1 MYVEERKEHILK
13 KLQLDGK
20 VSVLDLSDELQVSE
34 VTIRRDL
41 AALEDMNLLT
51 RTYGGAIERKSITE
65 QFSYIER
72 ETLNIDSKK
81 KIAEKASVFLRDHT
95 SIFMDAG
102 TTVRQLIPYLSG
114 LKTATV
120 ITFDIAM
127 AMDLAKYPYITTI
140 LVGGILENNT
150 LSLVGIDTYK
160 KIETLQADISFI
172 GCDAFNE
179 TYAFSTSTLRAA
191 IKEKLV
197 ENSEKSILMCDSSKY
212 RQKSLNTFAKLQDF
226 NYFITDRHND
236 RLNKLLSEQ
245 SLKNVIQ

>member
-1 MYVEERKEHILK
+1 MYAEERREYILK

-20 VSVLDLSDELQVSE
+20 VSVLDLSNELQVSE

-41 AALEDMNLLT
+41 AALEDMSLLT

-81 KIAEKASVFLRDHT
+81 EIAEKASVFLRNHS
-95 SIFMDAG
+95 SIILDAG
-102 TTVRQLIPYLSG
+102 TTVRQLIPYLSE
-114 LKTATV
+114 LKTTTV

-140 LVGGILENNT
+140 LVGGILEHNT

-172 GCDAFNE
+172 GCDSFSE
-179 TYAFSTSTLRAA
+179 THAFSTSTLKAA
-191 IKEKLV
+191 IKEKLIQ
-197 ENSEKSILMCDSSKY
+197 NSEKSVLMSDSSKY
-212 RQKSLNTFAKLQDF
+212 KQKSLNTFAKLEDF
-226 NYFITDRHND
+226 DYIITDRKNTK
-236 RLNKLLSEQ
+236 LNKLLDEQ
-245 SLKNVIQ
+245 SFKNVMQ